1 MPSLSSAMREGAPQ
15 AEPSSAVAVEAD
27 PESLVLLCGEVG
39 FGPLRDLLARYGL
52 KLCPVEDGE
61 AIPGSYWQPPE
72 AGMLGRRIFARADTP
87 VHSLLH
93 ETCHVICMDGE
104 RREVLDTEAGGEDVE
119 ENAVCYLQLL
129 LAEHV
134 PGFGR
139 ERAFLDMDR
148 WGYSFRLGSARAWF
162 ESDAEDAR
170 GFLVEHGLL
179 KPASD
184 ENTDHVVF
192 RLRA

>member
-1 MPSLSSAMREGAPQ
+1 MSGPELA
-15 AEPSSAVAVEAD
+15 AEAQPVANADVD
-27 PESLVLLCGEVG
+27 PETLVLLCGEVG
-39 FGPLRDLLARYGL
+39 FEPLRDLLVRFDL
-52 KLCPVEDGE
+52 ELCVVDDGE
-61 AIPGSYWQPPE
+61 PIPGSYWQPPE
-72 AGMLGRRIFARADTP
+72 AGMLGRRIYARADTP

-129 LAEHV
+129 LADHIK
-134 PGFGR
+134 GFGR

-162 ESDAEDAR
+162 EADAEDAR
-170 GFLVEHGLL
+170 AFLVEHGLL
-179 KPASD
+179 EPASD
-184 ENTDHVVF
+184 GRSDRVVF
-192 RLRA
+192 RLRD